1 MRMFV
6 LSNLKDF
13 NYCISSKCSHS
24 NIPFL
29 EFLSPC
35 SPQLQ
40 TRLET
45 DSLKTKN
52 PPMYSAK
59 KRPNLSSPFPAAYR
73 KASEIIDKGTVDEC
87 RIVVDIVLLKYE
99 DFFFDRRI
107 YGMIRIDISYRT
119 QLEITCQD
127 GQDCKNCIVGFRG
140 FMG

>member
-1 MRMFV
+1 MF
-6 LSNLKDF
+6 
-13 NYCISSKCSHS
+13 
-24 NIPFL
+24 PFL

-35 SPQLQ
+35 TQQLQ

-87 RIVVDIVLLKYE
+87 WIVVDIVLLKYE

-107 YGMIRIDISYRT
+107 YGMIRIDISNRT